1 MELSV
6 DNFGSF
12 FDTFISNQK
21 SDKKSKSL
29 NNHIDYEIRLA
40 PGLRGGTLL
49 YPAGG
54 RGGELVAPFPS
65 FVPHLPATFFS
76 FPPLLPHYPAFSE
89 NFQTASNHPI
99 SHQKFPRPCIW
110 DIFSYWASPKQ
121 FFFTVHLVERRL
133 LIQFK
138 NLL

>member
-1 MELSV
+1 MPKYLRGRELSV

-89 NFQTASNHPI
+89 NFQTASNH
-99 SHQKFPRPCIW
+99 
-110 DIFSYWASPKQ
+110 IFSM
-121 FFFTVHLVERRL
+121 
-133 LIQFK
+133 
-138 NLL
+138 